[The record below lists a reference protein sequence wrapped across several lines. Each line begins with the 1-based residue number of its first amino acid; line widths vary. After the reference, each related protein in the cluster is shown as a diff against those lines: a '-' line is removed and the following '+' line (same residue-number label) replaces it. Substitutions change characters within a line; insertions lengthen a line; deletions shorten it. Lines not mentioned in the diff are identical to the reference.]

1 VSETLEKSEIDANLI
16 LSAIVMNLFMEED
29 LDTSCEP
36 EIILLENL
44 NRSQWLEILP
54 QIEYRTKQ

>member
-1 VSETLEKSEIDANLI
+1 VSETLENSEIDANLI

-36 EIILLENL
+36 EIILL
-44 NRSQWLEILP
+44 
-54 QIEYRTKQ
+54 